1 MRSRW
6 TAKPPFSFWFG
17 HLPTMAELLE
27 TLPPNCHTHIMVR
40 HLRTRH
46 RLSPAF
52 YLDTW
57 PFGDPICAILDPKS
71 AYQITV
77 ETSLPKQKVVPESMW
92 PLTGEKNLVSI
103 DGAEH
108 KRWRLSSKL
117 F

>member
-1 MRSRW
+1 
-6 TAKPPFSFWFG
+6 
-17 HLPTMAELLE
+17 MAELLE
-27 TLPPNCHTHIMVR
+27 TLPPNCHKHIMV
-40 HLRTRH
+40 HYLRTRH
-46 RLSPAF
+46 RLSPPF

-71 AYQITV
+71 AYQVTV